1 MNISRDIVHGT
12 AKSIKKMKQTNNFQF
27 NEQEMMIA

>member
-1 MNISRDIVHGT
+1 MLFLKLWTSFVTLWTN
-12 AKSIKKMKQTNNFQF
+12 KKEKFQF